1 MKKLTVI
8 LISTVIVAA
17 TAIYFVAQNRS
28 DSTSISKESKVE
40 ISTGEDKTAIDL
52 HETERLNPE
61 PILSPEQIESF
72 ELKRDNIGKK
82 LSALADELDRNLNN
96 EKEKNRIKQEYQ
108 VLTKEYNQIAI
119 QLFKAGNESSVAGQ
133 L

>member
-8 LISTVIVAA
+8 LIFTVIVAA

-40 ISTGEDKTAIDL
+40 ISTGEDKTSIDL
-52 HETERLNPE
+52 HEKERLNPE

-72 ELKRDNIGKK
+72 ELKRDNIGEK

-96 EKEKNRIKQEYQ
+96 EKEKYRIKQEYQ